1 MRPSL
6 DLGDSAKILPMT
18 YMTIRATVRQG
29 KVELLDDIALPEDAT
44 LLVTVLDDVVLE
56 QYTLG
61 DHLIAGLEDV
71 LLGRT
76 TDVNSEQE
84 LADYFDTVLGKA

>member
-1 MRPSL
+1 MV
-6 DLGDSAKILPMT
+6 AMT

-29 KVELLDDIALPEDAT
+29 KVELLDDITLPEDAT
-44 LLVTVLDDVVLE
+44 LLVTVLDDVLLE

-71 LLGRT
+71 LAGQT
-76 TDVNSEQE
+76 VEVGGDQE
-84 LADYFDTVLGKA
+84 LADYLNTVLGEA

>member
-1 MRPSL
+1 
-6 DLGDSAKILPMT
+6 MT

-29 KVELLDDIALPEDAT
+29 KVELLDDITLPEDAT
-44 LLVTVLDDVVLE
+44 LLVTVLDDVILE

-71 LLGRT
+71 LAGRAVEVT
-76 TDVNSEQE
+76 SDQE
-84 LADYFDTVLGKA
+84 LATYFDTVLGQP

>member
-1 MRPSL
+1 
-6 DLGDSAKILPMT
+6 MT

-29 KVELLDDIALPEDAT
+29 KVELLDDITLPEDAT

-71 LLGRT
+71 LLRRT
-76 TDVNSEQE
+76 TDVNGEQE

>member
-1 MRPSL
+1 
-6 DLGDSAKILPMT
+6 MT

-29 KVELLDDIALPEDAT
+29 KVELLDDITLPEDAT
-44 LLVTVLDDVVLE
+44 LLVTVLDDVLLE

-71 LLGRT
+71 LAGRT
-76 TDVNSEQE
+76 VEVGGDQE
-84 LADYFDTVLGKA
+84 LADYLNTVLGEA

>member
-1 MRPSL
+1 MV
-6 DLGDSAKILPMT
+6 AMT

-29 KVELLDDIALPEDAT
+29 KVELLDDITLPEDAT
-44 LLVTVLDDVVLE
+44 LLVTVLDDVLLE

-71 LLGRT
+71 LAGRT
-76 TDVNSEQE
+76 VEVGGDQE
-84 LADYFDTVLGKA
+84 LADYLNTVLGEA

>member
-1 MRPSL
+1 
-6 DLGDSAKILPMT
+6 MT

-29 KVELLDDIALPEDAT
+29 KVELLDDITLPEDAT
-44 LLVTVLDDVVLE
+44 LLVTVLDDVILE

-71 LLGRT
+71 LAGRT
-76 TDVNSEQE
+76 VEVTGAQE
-84 LADYFDTVLGKA
+84 LADYLDAVLGQA

>member
-1 MRPSL
+1 
-6 DLGDSAKILPMT
+6 MT

-29 KVELLDDIALPEDAT
+29 KVELLDDITLPEDAT
-44 LLVTVLDDVVLE
+44 LLVTVLDDIVLE

-71 LLGRT
+71 LAGRVT
-76 TDVNSEQE
+76 AASDERE
-84 LADYFDTVLGKA
+84 LTNYLDAVFGQA

>member
-1 MRPSL
+1 
-6 DLGDSAKILPMT
+6 MT

>member
-1 MRPSL
+1 
-6 DLGDSAKILPMT
+6 MT

-71 LLGRT
+71 LLRRT
-76 TDVNSEQE
+76 TDVNGEQE

>member
-1 MRPSL
+1 
-6 DLGDSAKILPMT
+6 MT

-29 KVELLDDIALPEDAT
+29 KVELLDDITLPEDAT

-71 LLGRT
+71 LAGRT
-76 TDVNSEQE
+76 TEVSDERE
-84 LADYFDTVLGKA
+84 LTNYLDAVLGQA